1 MIKALLADNSIEE
14 IVIEKVAEHQVEI
27 TLDGEVFTPGA
38 QETLLDDRQLFLS
51 NKRGRGG
58 GQLSRRELPALC
70 NAERFV
76 DVSEGVDNC
85 RLHFIC
91 EGAQDKEHIL

>member
-14 IVIEKVAEHQVEI
+14 FFIEKVAEHQVQI

-38 QETLLDDRQLFLS
+38 QETLLDDRQLILS

-58 GQLSRRELPALC
+58 S
-70 NAERFV
+70 
-76 DVSEGVDNC
+76 
-85 RLHFIC
+85 
-91 EGAQDKEHIL
+91 